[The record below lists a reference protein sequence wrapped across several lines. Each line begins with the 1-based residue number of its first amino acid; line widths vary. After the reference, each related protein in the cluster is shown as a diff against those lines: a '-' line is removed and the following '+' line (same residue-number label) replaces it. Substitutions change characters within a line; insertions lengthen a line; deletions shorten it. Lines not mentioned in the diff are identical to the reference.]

1 MTKKPEL
8 LKTPEFFKK
17 PELLRLNIQ
26 FFAAEPKLTRDLG
39 AALSIDFSERFGQR
53 FKTLNELL
61 GIQRILPM
69 ASGTV
74 LKTYTSSVTLDGT
87 VVAPGDIIP
96 LSEVVL
102 EDGPTQELVWDKK
115 RKAVP
120 MEDIQKYGFE
130 RAITLT
136 DSKLINEIQK
146 GVRSKLLA
154 QLETGTGTATGEG
167 LQMTMAQNW
176 AAVST
181 KFSEDD
187 VEVISFINPFDA
199 ADYLGSANITTQAAF
214 GMTYVENFLNNKV
227 VFMHG
232 DIPQG
237 TVYSTAADNLVTA
250 YAEMSG
256 GEIGKAFD
264 FTTDDTG
271 LIGVTHDINKQR
283 LQAETITAYGIVLFA
298 ERIDGVVKG
307 TITAPV
313 PGV

>member
-8 LKTPEFFKK
+8 LQLKN
-17 PELLRLNIQ
+17 LQ
-26 FFAAEPKLTRDLG
+26 FFAAEPNLTRDLG
-39 AALSIDFSERFGQR
+39 KALSIDFTERFGQR
-53 FKTLNELL
+53 FKSLYELL

-87 VVAPGDIIP
+87 EVAPGDIIP
-96 LSEVVL
+96 LSSVKL
-102 EDGPTQELVWDKK
+102 EDGPTQELTWDKK

-130 RAITLT
+130 RAITMT
-136 DSKLINEIQK
+136 DSKLLAEIQK
-146 GVRSKLLA
+146 GVRTKLFA
-154 QLETGTGTATGEG
+154 QLATGTGTATGEG
-167 LQMTMAQNW
+167 LQMAMAQNW
-176 AAVST
+176 AAVAT
-181 KFSEDD
+181 KFEEDD
-187 VEVISFINPFDA
+187 VQTISFINPFDA
-199 ADYLGSANITTQAAF
+199 ADYLGKAAISTQSAF

-237 TVYSTAADNLVTA
+237 TIYSTADQNLVTA
-250 YAEMSG
+250 YALMSG

-264 FTTDDTG
+264 FTTDETG
-271 LIGVTHDINKQR
+271 IIGVTHDVNKQR

-298 ERIDGVVKG
+298 ERIDGIIVG
-307 TITAPV
+307 TITEPAPAE
-313 PGV
+313 PGEA

>member
-1 MTKKPEL
+1 MAKKPEL
-8 LKTPEFFKK
+8 LK
-17 PELLRLNIQ
+17 LNIQ
-26 FFAAEPKLTRDLG
+26 FFSAEPNLTRDLG
-39 AALSIDFSERFGQR
+39 KALSIDFSERFGQR

-96 LSEVVL
+96 LSSVVM
-102 EDGPTQELVWDKK
+102 EDGPTQELTWDKK

-120 MEDIQKYGFE
+120 MEDIQKYGFD
-130 RAITLT
+130 RAITMT

-181 KFSEDD
+181 KFAEDD

-199 ADYLGSANITTQAAF
+199 ADYLGSANITTQTAF
-214 GMTYVENFLNNKV
+214 GMTYIENFLNNKV

-232 DIPQG
+232 DIQQG

-250 YAEMSG
+250 YALMSG

-264 FTTDDTG
+264 FTTDSTG

-313 PGV
+313 AGA